1 MSLDHLRGRAAI
13 VGFGDSYA
21 TADKLK
27 TPLRLAAE
35 ATRAALQDA
44 GLEKKDLDGLL
55 VGRAPGADP
64 RPQWNNIFA
73 AYIKMTPRYASEVT
87 IHAAGIN
94 ASLKHA
100 AIAVT
105 SGLARFVLCVNADA
119 AGLMDPRVTTASF
132 DADPEFEQPYEPIIP
147 SIYAQIACRL
157 MHEYGITEE
166 DMSAVA
172 VQCQEWAVHHP
183 HSARGGKGRVTIEQV
198 MSSRMISSP
207 LRLWHCAPWGP
218 AGTGGAVIVASAE
231 DAKAMCK
238 NPLYIL
244 GSSECQTHEYITDRM
259 ALRSSHLPLGPL
271 PSITSTGARVAG
283 ADAYKMAGLG
293 PKDIDVLQT
302 GSNFAHSEL
311 VALSELG
318 FTNLRESGEFV
329 RSGATGFDGHI
340 PTNTNGG
347 WLSFGQPGVSCVMDS
362 IIEGVRQLRG
372 VALGKQVK
380 DPEIGMIHA
389 LGGMMACQSVTIL
402 GKSR

>member
-1 MSLDHLRGRAAI
+1 MSAGSLRGRAAI
-13 VGFGDSYA
+13 IGFGDSYA
-21 TADKLK
+21 TADNLK

-35 ATRAALQDA
+35 ATRAALLDA

-94 ASLKHA
+94 SSLKHA
-100 AIAVT
+100 AMAVT
-105 SGLARFVLCVNADA
+105 SGVARFVLCVNSDA
-119 AGLMDPRVTTASF
+119 AGLMDQRVVSAGI
-132 DADPEFEQPYEPIIP
+132 DVDPDFEQPYEPIIP
-147 SIYAQIACRL
+147 AIYAQVACRL
-157 MHEYGITEE
+157 MHEYGVTEE
-166 DMSAVA
+166 DMAAVS
-172 VQCQEWAVHHP
+172 VQCQEWGVLHP
-183 HSARGGKGRVTIEQV
+183 HAVKARKGRVTIEQV
-198 MSSRMISSP
+198 LGSRMIASP
-207 LRLWHCAPWGP
+207 LRLWNCAPWGP

-231 DAKAMCK
+231 DARAMCA

-244 GSSECQTHEYITDRM
+244 GSAECQTHEYLTDRL

-283 ADAYKMAGLG
+283 ANAYEMAGLG
-293 PKDIDVLQT
+293 PQDIDMLQT
-302 GSNFAHSEL
+302 GSNFSHTQL
-311 VALSELG
+311 MTLSELG
-318 FTNLRESGEFV
+318 FTTLPEAGAFV

-372 VALGKQVK
+372 QALGKQVR
-380 DPEIGMIHA
+380 DPEIAMIHA
-389 LGGMMACQSVTIL
+389 LGGMMACHSVTIL
-402 GKSR
+402 GKSA